1 MYYFLRFLI
10 VFLFYFLLVSCTE
23 KITYSGKIINYDT
36 YDYTRI
42 TNKNEV
48 LNNIGQPNFID
59 PIQKK
64 YYFFSEKKKEKNFFN
79 KKIEQRIMLVFEFNV
94 NDTIKSFSKYDLN
107 DQKSINYIKDTT
119 EHKITDR
126 GLIEKIIGG
135 VGAQLPNSTE

>member
-107 DQKSINYIKDTT
+107 DQKAIKYIKDTT
-119 EHKITDR
+119 EHEITDR
-126 GLIEKIIGG
+126 GLIEKIFGG